1 MAKKWRLAKDQTFL
15 EGKSKTTNDLPFDE
29 AKRIF
34 NGMSKDTGAKRFRYK
49 GDVYDLEGNKIK
61 GDAPKTKTAA
71 PTSSPKPKARPE
83 ASKKVEAGR
92 LSFGDMKGTKEVPRS
107 MGKEEDA
114 PKAKTADGG
123 AGLVAA
129 GALTA
134 AAIAARKGARTS
146 TTPKITKTPAAPKG
160 NTPNPSRRAALGLAV
175 KKSATPAAA
184 APKATVT
191 APTETP
197 KTDLGRRGVLGLSS
211 KGGGIAGG
219 GTLKPRLK
227 RGGGGGKSVVDDPLN
242 LMNKGGMA
250 KKKKC

>member
-1 MAKKWRLAKDQTFL
+1 MAKKWRLAKDQTFV
-15 EGKSKTTNDLPFDE
+15 EGKSKTTNDLSFDE

-61 GDAPKTKTAA
+61 GKAKTAA
-71 PTSSPKPKARPE
+71 PASSPKPKARPE
-83 ASKKVEAGR
+83 PKKVEAGR

-107 MGKEEDA
+107 MGKEEEA
-114 PKAKTADGG
+114 PKAKTGDMGVG
-123 AGLVAA
+123 ALTAS

-146 TTPKITKTPAAPKG
+146 TTPKVTKSPAAPAG

-175 KKSATPAAA
+175 KKSATPTAQT
-184 APKATVT
+184 PKATVT

-197 KTDLGRRGVLGLSS
+197 KAKSKVNAGRRAALGL
-211 KGGGIAGG
+211 GNGRVIGN
-219 GTLKPRLK
+219 KPRIK
-227 RGGGGGKSVVDDPLN
+227 GGGGGGEFMKFDPLN
-242 LMNKGGMA
+242 VMNKGGMA